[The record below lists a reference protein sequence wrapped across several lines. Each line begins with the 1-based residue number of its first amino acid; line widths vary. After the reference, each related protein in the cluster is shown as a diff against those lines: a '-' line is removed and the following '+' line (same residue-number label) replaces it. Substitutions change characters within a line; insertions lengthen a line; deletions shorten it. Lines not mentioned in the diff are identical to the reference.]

1 MLIRGDDGGTWFLRR
16 PAERADLTWGLSF
29 AFPIDSTLH
38 LHRYAMK
45 PTLLAMP
52 LLCLFGLT
60 HPCGLGAALAQSE
73 GQVTGELKRWRP
85 VTVTFDDG
93 SDWVALVRAAANE

>member
-1 MLIRGDDGGTWFLRR
+1 
-16 PAERADLTWGLSF
+16 
-29 AFPIDSTLH
+29 
-38 LHRYAMK
+38 
-45 PTLLAMP
+45 MP